1 MKLANIANIVVFPVC
16 ITKHT
21 VLLFIHGETCIQKN
35 YSNCKYSILTVQ
47 EALNIIWCSVTWFE
61 LSPKGQIWRERIM
74 PLHSKWLSLSSVWK
88 MPGLLKQTHWAAQRG
103 TDRFQAIV
111 IMASFH
117 TDGEEL
123 NPCVSEALGRR
134 NDIILGFAVSDEDA
148 DFGNAVSGPVFRLEA
163 VFLYVAEGQTWK
175 WHRRDASISAPPLS
189 CLSVTVNHL
198 QLHTEKKN
206 TQVSLLI
213 PLH

>member
-1 MKLANIANIVVFPVC
+1 MI
-16 ITKHT
+16 
-21 VLLFIHGETCIQKN
+21 
-35 YSNCKYSILTVQ
+35 
-47 EALNIIWCSVTWFE
+47 WFE
-61 LSPKGQIWRERIM
+61 LSPKGQIWQERIM

-88 MPGLLKQTHWAAQRG
+88 KPGLLMQTHWAAQRG

-189 CLSVTVNHL
+189 CLSVKPLTATHWKEKHTG
-198 QLHTEKKN
+198 QLTHTFTLRKLDLRSS
-206 TQVSLLI
+206 QCSISYGL
-213 PLH
+213 P